1 MSFRGESGVAFHA
14 EQFFERRPR
23 TASIRF
29 IGVLSSE
36 RALTS
41 MRNRDAYDAGLFSLI
56 PMTGMTTR
64 LPAPQCMPLLESR
77 WAPSNPS
84 DSKESRSLR
93 TDAKRWSP
101 RWPVALTTRQGVSNP
116 KGSNRR
122 QMKIP
127 WKIKLDSEISVRKDY
142 GQRRQEN
149 QNEPRSEN

>member
-56 PMTGMTTR
+56 PVTGMTTR
-64 LPAPQCMPLLESR
+64 LAAPAIPFEELK
-77 WAPSNPS
+77 NP
-84 DSKESRSLR
+84 
-93 TDAKRWSP
+93 
-101 RWPVALTTRQGVSNP
+101 
-116 KGSNRR
+116 
-122 QMKIP
+122 
-127 WKIKLDSEISVRKDY
+127 
-142 GQRRQEN
+142 
-149 QNEPRSEN
+149 